1 VSRPHAIAPTD
12 GKNRC
17 VTFPYE
23 RLTAIGTA
31 RRAAAVASN
40 LQPAG
45 VSPKCRIRD
54 WMLAVLCA
62 IASVVGPAAA
72 ADKVDVVQ
80 LKNGDRLTCEI
91 KKLDQSVLS
100 ISTDPLG
107 SASVHWGE
115 IIGMTSP
122 RTFDVQLASGAHYYG
137 SLAAA
142 PPGQLTLVSSAAA
155 PITLAMADV
164 IRIAPIG
171 ARVWSRIDGALD
183 AGFSFAQANLE
194 THYTLNGTATYRSPR
209 YQLTGTLASQL
220 TTSEDADRLSRN
232 TVSVIGSRS
241 FGNRWYTVGWASAQ
255 QNEELSLELRLVGGA
270 GMGRDFVHTARR
282 LWSTY
287 VGLAYTHEQFA
298 DEPVDRSLEAAV
310 GGQFNFFTPGKEDFK
325 ITNSV
330 VSYYNISGRSRI
342 RVELQSAWRHE
353 FLKDFFWSVNGFDSF
368 DSDPPD
374 ERKSNDSGVSLTL
387 GWKF

>member
-1 VSRPHAIAPTD
+1 
-12 GKNRC
+12 
-17 VTFPYE
+17 
-23 RLTAIGTA
+23 
-31 RRAAAVASN
+31 
-40 LQPAG
+40 
-45 VSPKCRIRD
+45 
-54 WMLAVLCA
+54 MLAMLCV
-62 IASVVGPAAA
+62 IALLAGPAAA
-72 ADKVDVVQ
+72 ADKVDVIQ

-91 KKLDQSVLS
+91 KKLEQSVLS

-115 IIGMTSP
+115 VVGMTSP
-122 RTFDVQLASGAHYYG
+122 RAFDVQLASGEHYYG
-137 SLAAA
+137 TLAAA
-142 PPGQLTLVSSAAA
+142 PPGQMTLISPTAS
-155 PITLAMADV
+155 PTTLAMADV
-164 IRIAPIG
+164 IRMAPIG
-171 ARVWSRIDGALD
+171 ARVWSRIDGSFD

-232 TVSVIGSRS
+232 SVGLTGSRS
-241 FGNRWYTVGWASAQ
+241 FGNHWYTVGWASAQ
-255 QNEELSLELRLVGGA
+255 QNEELSLELRLVGG
-270 GMGRDFVHTARR
+270 GGIGRDFAHTSRR
-282 LWSTY
+282 LWSGY
-287 VGLAYTHEQFA
+287 VGLAYTHERFA
-298 DEPVDRSLEAAV
+298 DEPVDQSLEAAL
-310 GGQFNFFTPGKEDFK
+310 GGQFNFFTPGNEDFK

-330 VSYYNISGRSRI
+330 VSYYNISGRSRM

-374 ERKSNDSGVSLTL
+374 ERKRNDSGVSITL